1 MSQYL
6 SQSELIKAIETTISK
21 LEAGQLSLQEIEE
34 HTQLVR
40 ELYERTLILRYK
52 AFERYST
59 VETTSVIK
67 EEVAP
72 FVETQA
78 ASIEI
83 IEEIKEEE
91 EEAPF
96 DFPQE
101 PVPVVNTANFE
112 FDLFGVQEVAVEEEP
127 FEDEIGEKES
137 TEFVVEEKHFTEHFE
152 PAEES
157 IQEEE
162 EIVKEEVF
170 VQSIQNTPV
179 EIPSSQTSSSNQ
191 SHYLQLTEQLG
202 RQLKS
207 QMGYQPLSTLV
218 GAFGLNERL
227 LFINELFSGSSE
239 NFSDAIKNL
248 DTRSSLEDAI
258 NLIDN
263 LASQHNWSD
272 TPEAVEEFLQK
283 IYRRFA

>member
-1 MSQYL
+1 M
-6 SQSELIKAIETTISK
+6 
-21 LEAGQLSLQEIEE
+21 
-34 HTQLVR
+34 
-40 ELYERTLILRYK
+40 
-52 AFERYST
+52 
-59 VETTSVIK
+59 
-67 EEVAP
+67 
-72 FVETQA
+72 
-78 ASIEI
+78 
-83 IEEIKEEE
+83 
-91 EEAPF
+91 
-96 DFPQE
+96 
-101 PVPVVNTANFE
+101 
-112 FDLFGVQEVAVEEEP
+112 
-127 FEDEIGEKES
+127 
-137 TEFVVEEKHFTEHFE
+137 
-152 PAEES
+152 
-157 IQEEE
+157 
-162 EIVKEEVF
+162 F